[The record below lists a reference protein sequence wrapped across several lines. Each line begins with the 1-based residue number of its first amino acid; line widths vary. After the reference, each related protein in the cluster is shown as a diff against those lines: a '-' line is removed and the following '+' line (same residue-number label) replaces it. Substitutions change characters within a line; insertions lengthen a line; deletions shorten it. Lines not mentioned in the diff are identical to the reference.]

1 MLKIQTWDES
11 QLSHLFLLVS
21 GSLILGAVL
30 VFAALRFCQ
39 KPFRSFEFQNKYIWI
54 IIPTILLFM
63 LISYIES
70 MTFEPSIAFIT
81 SLIVLVMFAF
91 LIKFLNVAMSER
103 IAKAAE
109 QEVARQ
115 LDMQRQ
121 ELLRINQKIEQGR
134 IYRHDMRHHLS
145 VLKNL
150 AENEKTED
158 IQKYID
164 SLNGRISNVG
174 TEKLCENSMVNA
186 VFSSYIEKGKNENIH
201 IEAKVSFPKKLPID
215 EFDICTILANA
226 LDNAV
231 IACRKCRGDRWIYI
245 SSYLHENGNFS
256 MDIKNPCETSHK
268 FGKNGLPNSQNGE
281 GHGFGLKSIHA
292 IVRKYNGILRCTCDN
307 GIFRLSV
314 VLFSPNNVPAAAKPF
329 RLKKVVSNTAV
340 SLLLAVCFLNFL
352 PDTIRAATALPVI
365 GDAVRLLDINNYHTL
380 FSWGSSSLEI
390 NYPQISTD
398 IEFFSATDNISEEN
412 DETNTNTDILN
423 LSDAAPPNETVPGTV
438 SETIAPSSPNTN
450 KESEITLPKLSEITM
465 SYEQEPQTSSPT
477 APSTEA
483 KPDSQD
489 TPSSSEQEI
498 LPFPEKENQNS
509 ETPNLT
515 EDNYQDLSNGIDEM
529 NRQMEEYIEKVKEE
543 FLYYFSRKYHG
554 YVASDTG
561 YNILRNDE
569 KLLSI
574 QFYTTINMGGSGEY
588 SRCFTLDKTSG
599 TVLKLADLFTEESD
613 YVEVI
618 SSDILRQMKEQVMAG
633 EADYF
638 IPGGIWSDEE
648 CFKEIEEDQN
658 FYIDENNKLVI
669 IFEEY
674 EVAPGSAGIP
684 QFTVEPEILR
694 EILRQPSLLSPEEK
708 ETN

>member
-1 MLKIQTWDES
+1 
-11 QLSHLFLLVS
+11 
-21 GSLILGAVL
+21 
-30 VFAALRFCQ
+30 
-39 KPFRSFEFQNKYIWI
+39 
-54 IIPTILLFM
+54 
-63 LISYIES
+63 
-70 MTFEPSIAFIT
+70 
-81 SLIVLVMFAF
+81 
-91 LIKFLNVAMSER
+91 
-103 IAKAAE
+103 
-109 QEVARQ
+109 
-115 LDMQRQ
+115 
-121 ELLRINQKIEQGR
+121 
-134 IYRHDMRHHLS
+134 
-145 VLKNL
+145 
-150 AENEKTED
+150 
-158 IQKYID
+158 
-164 SLNGRISNVG
+164 
-174 TEKLCENSMVNA
+174 
-186 VFSSYIEKGKNENIH
+186 
-201 IEAKVSFPKKLPID
+201 
-215 EFDICTILANA
+215 
-226 LDNAV
+226 
-231 IACRKCRGDRWIYI
+231 
-245 SSYLHENGNFS
+245 
-256 MDIKNPCETSHK
+256 
-268 FGKNGLPNSQNGE
+268 
-281 GHGFGLKSIHA
+281 
-292 IVRKYNGILRCTCDN
+292 
-307 GIFRLSV
+307 
-314 VLFSPNNVPAAAKPF
+314 
-329 RLKKVVSNTAV
+329 
-340 SLLLAVCFLNFL
+340 
-352 PDTIRAATALPVI
+352 
-365 GDAVRLLDINNYHTL
+365 
-380 FSWGSSSLEI
+380 
-390 NYPQISTD
+390 
-398 IEFFSATDNISEEN
+398 
-412 DETNTNTDILN
+412 
-423 LSDAAPPNETVPGTV
+423 
-438 SETIAPSSPNTN
+438 
-450 KESEITLPKLSEITM
+450 M